1 MSIHRP
7 IPVRS
12 EGTFER
18 VLRATGLLFTPRTSP
33 GTHNRGFSLLEVTA
47 GVAAFGILASTV
59 MPPAAEAI
67 RHAGVNRGTAVVAMD
82 LRLASSLASR
92 QRRPVRVTYRSDLDT
107 YTFTDASTG
116 TLLHTRDL
124 SEFKLPSRD
133 LLPVD
138 DQHRTV
144 GHRLERAHRDTRR
157 GLVRPPH
164 TDDESGHGPGGG
176 TMKTT
181 PLKQDGF
188 VLVEAVVALTLLAV
202 VLLPLAGMSY
212 QVASRAVRSTTEM
225 HRTGVMT
232 AKSGRLSVL
241 PFDSLPSAVGCTT
254 VFGSAFP
261 HQSCVS
267 VADLATDVRRVTLV
281 VNPALAMVR
290 SDTVIL
296 RRTKPVTANPFSR

>member
-1 MSIHRP
+1 M
-7 IPVRS
+7 
-12 EGTFER
+12 
-18 VLRATGLLFTPRTSP
+18 
-33 GTHNRGFSLLEVTA
+33 N
-47 GVAAFGILASTV
+47 
-59 MPPAAEAI
+59 
-67 RHAGVNRGTAVVAMD
+67 
-82 LRLASSLASR
+82 
-92 QRRPVRVTYRSDLDT
+92 
-107 YTFTDASTG
+107 
-116 TLLHTRDL
+116 
-124 SEFKLPSRD
+124 
-133 LLPVD
+133 
-138 DQHRTV
+138 
-144 GHRLERAHRDTRR
+144 
-157 GLVRPPH
+157 
-164 TDDESGHGPGGG
+164 
-176 TMKTT
+176 TT